1 MKTEVKIKKIIILAI
16 MLLPV
21 MVFAQTMEDAQEAY
35 KAAVAADQAGNTEEA
50 IEQFNK
56 CIEACEYL
64 VEEEEDEKAEQLLI
78 SVQPIVPK
86 LYLSLGAGQIKD
98 GETEKGLENLNKAKE
113 TAGYAGDQQ
122 TVDKV
127 NNILPQVYYKLGTAK
142 YKSEDLDGA
151 IIELDKAI
159 AANTDY
165 VAAYYLK
172 AFIYKKKK
180 DDATFKDVALK
191 GIAAA
196 KRSNDAKMQTK
207 IQDLGLKHFLKKGND
222 AKGSAKYDDAISYLN
237 SALEFNDKDGTTL
250 YLLTSTYSSKG
261 DYSAAIETG
270 KKAIEAETGGA
281 EAKAK
286 IYLVIAEAHA
296 KKGNNSA
303 ACDAYKK
310 ASVGQYEEHAQ
321 YQIKHVL
328 KCQ

>member
-1 MKTEVKIKKIIILAI
+1 MKTEVKIKKLIFLAV

-21 MVFAQTMEDAQEAY
+21 LVFAQTMEDAQEAY

-64 VEEEEDEKAEQLLI
+64 VEEEEDEKAEELLN

-86 LYLSLGAGQIKD
+86 LYLSLGTGQIKE
-98 GETEKGLENLNKAKE
+98 GESEKGLENLQKAKE

-122 TVDKV
+122 TIDKVDK
-127 NNILPQVYYKLGTAK
+127 IIPQVYYKIGTSK

-151 IIELDKAI
+151 IVELDKAI
-159 AANTDY
+159 AANADY

-172 AFIYKKKK
+172 AFIYKKK
-180 DDATFKDVALK
+180 DDDVAFKDVALS

-196 KRSNDAKMQTK
+196 KRTNDTKMQGK
-207 IQDLGLKHFLKKGND
+207 IKDLGLKHFLKKGNN
-222 AKGSAKYDDAISYLN
+222 AKGSAKYDDAVNYLK
-237 SALEFNDKDGTTL
+237 SALEFDEKDGTTL

-270 KKAIEAETGGA
+270 NKAVEVETGGA

-303 ACDAYKK
+303 ACAAYKK